1 LSSLDPRWRA
11 DATCRTGLDLPV
23 WWGVTLHEDL
33 HTGIWFPDAGNPGF
47 LAKRICAAC
56 PARRACL
63 SFALAEHEEFGVW
76 GGAGESI
83 RRRLNWFATNGQ
95 WAEFAAARDRHF
107 ERLDLLAST
116 GQQPPGTQPSFGAGA
131 THGRPS
137 TAARGCR
144 CPRCSLASAVRT
156 TKAKIRRSA

>member
-1 LSSLDPRWRA
+1 MSSLDPRWRA
-11 DATCRTGLDLPV
+11 DAACRTPIRIPV
-23 WWGVTLHEDL
+23 WWGVTLEVRP
-33 HTGIWFPDAGNPGF
+33 HTSIWFPDRSGPGF

-56 PARRACL
+56 PARAECL

-83 RRRLNWFATNGQ
+83 RRRLNSLATSGR
-95 WAEFAAARDRHF
+95 WADFTAARDRHF
-107 ERLDLLAST
+107 ARLDELAAT
-116 GQQPPGTQPSFGAGA
+116 GQQPAGTQPSFGPGA

-144 CPRCSLASAVRT
+144 CRRCSLASAVRT
-156 TKAKIRRSA
+156 TNSRSVA